1 MGRPFFA
8 PPDVPRA
15 RVEALRKAFSTTMID
30 SAFLEDARK
39 TGLDIDLVT
48 GAEVDDILA
57 RAYALSPIIVA
68 QAKELLDEK

>member
-1 MGRPFFA
+1 
-8 PPDVPRA
+8 V
-15 RVEALRKAFSTTMID
+15 
-30 SAFLEDARK
+30 EDARK

-57 RAYALSPIIVA
+57 RAYALSPTIVA